1 MSKSK
6 DPDQLAR
13 RDAAQDGAEDG
24 LSIPSTLDPN
34 LDVEAIDSDMAIDG
48 LPDRR
53 PGPREDIGDEPMNP
67 EDEIFER
74 VEDAAESIPADMPA
88 DKADQT
94 DRREERPPG
103 RGEV

>member
-1 MSKSK
+1 MSKRK
-6 DPDQLAR
+6 DPDRLAR
-13 RDAAQDGAEDG
+13 HDAQEDGAEEG

-53 PGPREDIGDEPMNP
+53 PGAHEDIGDEPMNP
-67 EDEIFER
+67 EDEILER
-74 VEDAAESIPADMPA
+74 VEDAAESIPADMPV

-94 DRREERPPG
+94 DKREERPPS
-103 RGEV
+103 RDDL